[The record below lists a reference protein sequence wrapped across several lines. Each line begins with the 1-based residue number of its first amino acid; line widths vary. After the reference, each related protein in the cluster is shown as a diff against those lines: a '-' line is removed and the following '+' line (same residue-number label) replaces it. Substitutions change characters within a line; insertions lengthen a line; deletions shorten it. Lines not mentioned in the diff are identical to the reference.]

1 MTNTGHVML
10 VGEGAERF
18 GYAMGFEKMN
28 LLTERSRKT
37 WLLWKEMHSNQD
49 WWGPGLDDPNWK
61 ANAQG
66 ESPDAALSDEILR
79 RLEELAAKLGIEPEY
94 RQIAIEQVLNPPHGT
109 IHCSAL
115 NQKNEISGMTT
126 TSGLAW
132 KLPGRCG
139 DSPIIGAGCYTDQ
152 DVGSAGAT
160 GSGEENIRVAGAHTV
175 VENMRQGMSP
185 QEAGLDALKRIA
197 RNFNNDQNKVAYIS
211 MKYYILRKDGAYAGV
226 TMWSED
232 GAPARFC
239 VHDGQKRLEPMVALF
254 QGKPL
259 PFPPRTPQPRP
270 NVPSAR

>member
-1 MTNTGHVML
+1 
-10 VGEGAERF
+10 
-18 GYAMGFEKMN
+18 
-28 LLTERSRKT
+28 RK
-37 WLLWKEMHSNQD
+37 
-49 WWGPGLDDPNWK
+49 
-61 ANAQG
+61 
-66 ESPDAALSDEILR
+66 
-79 RLEELAAKLGIEPEY
+79 
-94 RQIAIEQVLNPPHGT
+94 
-109 IHCSAL
+109 
-115 NQKNEISGMTT
+115 
-126 TSGLAW
+126 
-132 KLPGRCG
+132 
-139 DSPIIGAGCYTDQ
+139 
-152 DVGSAGAT
+152 
-160 GSGEENIRVAGAHTV
+160 
-175 VENMRQGMSP
+175 GMSP